1 MHITSIYNY
10 DLERIVTIELEGY
23 NELNDLI
30 TKKLIIELM
39 GKHSNIILVN
49 ENDVIIDSLRHFDTF
64 SNATRDILPA
74 HPYVIPSNSKI
85 SFIHSIFDD
94 FYNNVSSKNIINS
107 IVETYAGISKTF
119 ICYVTQKLN
128 LNVSNISKDDLKALY
143 DYIKNILASSNVV
156 GLCYNISNKNDYTI
170 DLDTNSSPLCLN
182 FFIDDF
188 YNKKE
193 ADENFKNYR
202 NNILK
207 LILQELKKYTKR
219 LNNINNKLE
228 ECSNMN
234 LYKLYGELITAN
246 LYRIDNSKNI
256 DKIKLENYY
265 DNNKIIEIPLDMSI
279 SPSYNAKKYFKK
291 YNKLKN
297 ALEIVGIQKKETSK
311 EIDYIESIIYEL
323 ENAKL

>member
-1 MHITSIYNY
+1 M
-10 DLERIVTIELEGY
+10 
-23 NELNDLI
+23 
-30 TKKLIIELM
+30 
-39 GKHSNIILVN
+39 
-49 ENDVIIDSLRHFDTF
+49 
-64 SNATRDILPA
+64 
-74 HPYVIPSNSKI
+74 
-85 SFIHSIFDD
+85 
-94 FYNNVSSKNIINS
+94 
-107 IVETYAGISKTF
+107 
-119 ICYVTQKLN
+119 Q
-128 LNVSNISKDDLKALY
+128 
-143 DYIKNILASSNVV
+143 
-156 GLCYNISNKNDYTI
+156 
-170 DLDTNSSPLCLN
+170 N

>member
-1 MHITSIYNY
+1 M
-10 DLERIVTIELEGY
+10 
-23 NELNDLI
+23 
-30 TKKLIIELM
+30 K
-39 GKHSNIILVN
+39 
-49 ENDVIIDSLRHFDTF
+49 
-64 SNATRDILPA
+64 
-74 HPYVIPSNSKI
+74 
-85 SFIHSIFDD
+85 
-94 FYNNVSSKNIINS
+94 
-107 IVETYAGISKTF
+107 
-119 ICYVTQKLN
+119 
-128 LNVSNISKDDLKALY
+128 
-143 DYIKNILASSNVV
+143 
-156 GLCYNISNKNDYTI
+156 
-170 DLDTNSSPLCLN
+170 
-182 FFIDDF
+182 
-188 YNKKE
+188 
-193 ADENFKNYR
+193 
-202 NNILK
+202 ILK
-207 LILQELKKYTKR
+207 TIELKKYTKR

-323 ENAKL
+323 ENAKTLDDVHAIYEEISENVIFKEKLSINNKSNKKKLSKKKNTKDLPTLTSFILDGYTIYIGKNNKQNDYLTLKFAYSNDLWFHTKVAVDYTFVRYVKKPSNAKPGMVIYTNYHTVNVQPNNWGIS